1 MTRLDF
7 NWSFLKRLKG
17 GKPVVAVA
25 GTALLG
31 CAAIWSV
38 NLIAQT
44 GSPGN
49 QTYTTAFPA
58 TESPISQSSAW
69 INGGTTGQQWNNV
82 QTVSSPTNMA
92 EGVGPASTEY
102 SDPTAVLAGT
112 WGPNQTV
119 TVNVYSNGVEDK
131 PSQGYDKEVEIRL
144 RTTIKANSITGY
156 EINCRT
162 PNDSY
167 SYIQIVRWNGGL
179 GNFTSLNIEYGV
191 GCGNGDVFRATING
205 STITAYKN
213 GQQILTANDSTYTS
227 GSPGI
232 GFNFGCGS
240 AYNQFGITNFTAT
253 DHSAPGASGPNPPT
267 NPSGS
272 PN

>member
-7 NWSFLKRLKG
+7 SWSFLKRLKG

-49 QTYTTAFPA
+49 QTYTTAFA
-58 TESPISQSSAW
+58 ASEDPISQSSSW
-69 INGGTTGQQWNNV
+69 INGGTTGLSWNNV

-92 EGVGPASTEY
+92 QGVGPANAQY
-102 SDPTAVLAGT
+102 SDPTAVLAGN

-144 RTTIKANSITGY
+144 RSTIKANSITGY

-253 DHSAPGASGPNPPT
+253 DHSAPGPTGPNPPT
-267 NPSGS
+267 NPTGS